1 MAIPRILHC
10 VSAWLKRKTKPWSQ
24 QMDAT
29 LNCRPSAAQ
38 PQAIPSHLTP
48 CPPRAGNSRGCARQ
62 WGNEVHR
69 LLVIISWSGMSL
81 LLIMQISGAPRPSIL
96 CRCGPAAAP
105 TDGKYTTP
113 LGWIYCLLLAFA
125 EAGADSATRNCYSAR
140 CKGAHTLWKFCT
152 QETLYTAGP
161 TALKL
166 EIYPK

>member
-1 MAIPRILHC
+1 MTREKDPSRSRAAGGHTRLQAEA
-10 VSAWLKRKTKPWSQ
+10 SAGPGPPGWRDLGPPGGGNPLR
-24 QMDAT
+24 
-29 LNCRPSAAQ
+29 RAQ
-38 PQAIPSHLTP
+38 
-48 CPPRAGNSRGCARQ
+48 Q

-96 CRCGPAAAP
+96 CRCRPAAAP
-105 TDGKYTTP
+105 TDGKYAAP
-113 LGWIYCLLLAFA
+113 LGWIYCLLGLMRKPAR
-125 EAGADSATRNCYSAR
+125 TRTEQRLQAR
-140 CKGAHTLWKFCT
+140 WKGARTLFKICT